1 MKSKKGLIASVVV
14 AIIVLLALAGGLIYA
29 KTDLFKP
36 ANKLFYKYLLGEK
49 TKIDYDEIL
58 EQIKNS
64 DEKEYSSNGEINV
77 SVDTESTSTYARDNL
92 NDVKKIKVE
101 YEQKNKPQE
110 NKMSSNIKLSYDDK
124 EAVNANII
132 KNADIYAVQSDML
145 NDKYIAVENNN
156 LKELAK
162 KLGMDEENIPDRI
175 EQVNAYDLL
184 YVSKEDRKE
193 ISNKYKEVINDKINK
208 NNYTTEKNVETEV
221 NGEKIKTKTYKL
233 KITEKEIYETLK
245 GMLETAKEDEKTQE
259 LLISK
264 YEMLNKNAQNSEEL
278 TKDNIKENIEDL
290 ISNVDKKLKNATD
303 DYINIV
309 VYAYKG
315 KTAKIEIQGE
325 NTISIEFFEKDN
337 KNNIN
342 VLLKDTSDEY
352 KLNVEYEVKKEN
364 DEKKAIGTI
373 TVLLNNEE
381 KGKINYEIS
390 EKGTIGKGKN
400 EIAAKFNVESN
411 GSKIEL
417 NIKENINYDEKV
429 TIEDIDSNNMSK
441 LNDMSEDEIND
452 LFIEVYQKVQTE
464 LPKVIEETGIS
475 ELFNRSTNY
484 ITDSN
489 NDEDSYDIED
499 EDYDTSNDDDEE
511 YNYDYDTED
520 EENDDDYDYN
530 IETLDEE

>member
-1 MKSKKGLIASVVV
+1 M
-14 AIIVLLALAGGLIYA
+14 
-29 KTDLFKP
+29 
-36 ANKLFYKYLLGEK
+36 
-49 TKIDYDEIL
+49 
-58 EQIKNS
+58 
-64 DEKEYSSNGEINV
+64 
-77 SVDTESTSTYARDNL
+77 
-92 NDVKKIKVE
+92 
-101 YEQKNKPQE
+101 
-110 NKMSSNIKLSYDDK
+110 
-124 EAVNANII
+124 
-132 KNADIYAVQSDML
+132 
-145 NDKYIAVENNN
+145 
-156 LKELAK
+156 
-162 KLGMDEENIPDRI
+162 
-175 EQVNAYDLL
+175 
-184 YVSKEDRKE
+184 
-193 ISNKYKEVINDKINK
+193 
-208 NNYTTEKNVETEV
+208 
-221 NGEKIKTKTYKL
+221 
-233 KITEKEIYETLK
+233 
-245 GMLETAKEDEKTQE
+245 
-259 LLISK
+259 
-264 YEMLNKNAQNSEEL
+264 
-278 TKDNIKENIEDL
+278 
-290 ISNVDKKLKNATD
+290 
-303 DYINIV
+303 
-309 VYAYKG
+309 
-315 KTAKIEIQGE
+315 
-325 NTISIEFFEKDN
+325 
-337 KNNIN
+337 
-342 VLLKDTSDEY
+342 
-352 KLNVEYEVKKEN
+352 KKEN

-520 EENDDDYDYN
+520 EENDDDYDYD